1 MKNRKGYSLIVLIIA
16 VIVILIITGGAITTL
31 NISMED
37 RKINNFIY
45 DINNIE
51 EATKQYY
58 SASGIIPVIDGNVD
72 ISNIVSAGQID
83 SYDGSVYSIL
93 DISKLDANN
102 IHEKDKT
109 YIVNAESLKVYMLE
123 GIEYKGTT
131 YYTVTDKLMGSNTKY
146 ESQNTDIVCTVSP
159 SVWTEKANIRV
170 TVPQGDITGW
180 TFKYSRGPKDA
191 SFFASAGDETKFD
204 YGKPI
209 TVKDNGVYS
218 IYIKESGEEG
228 KETIKNVVVKN
239 IDDIP
244 PKYKLQEN
252 NLTIMDDE
260 LGIKEVRYKT
270 YTEYSNNMAVYG
282 NQGNK
287 LDFYLLNGKGNTVE
301 SLAIDIANYNRQ
313 KEIISNERAKL
324 NSDYA
329 SLPEEQKEQL
339 SEQYLISSNDLTEKE
354 NELNTQYAHI
364 LNDNIRYV
372 LYVEDLNGNAIVIT
386 EEIITLL
393 KVRQMFNI

>member
-1 MKNRKGYSLIVLIIA
+1 
-16 VIVILIITGGAITTL
+16 
-31 NISMED
+31 
-37 RKINNFIY
+37 
-45 DINNIE
+45 
-51 EATKQYY
+51 
-58 SASGIIPVIDGNVD
+58 
-72 ISNIVSAGQID
+72 
-83 SYDGSVYSIL
+83 
-93 DISKLDANN
+93 
-102 IHEKDKT
+102 
-109 YIVNAESLKVYMLE
+109 
-123 GIEYKGTT
+123 
-131 YYTVTDKLMGSNTKY
+131 
-146 ESQNTDIVCTVSP
+146 
-159 SVWTEKANIRV
+159 
-170 TVPQGDITGW
+170 
-180 TFKYSRGPKDA
+180 
-191 SFFASAGDETKFD
+191 
-204 YGKPI
+204 
-209 TVKDNGVYS
+209 
-218 IYIKESGEEG
+218 
-228 KETIKNVVVKN
+228 
-239 IDDIP
+239 
-244 PKYKLQEN
+244 
-252 NLTIMDDE
+252 MDDE

>member
-109 YIVNAESLKVYMLE
+109 YIVNAESLKVYMIE

-146 ESQNTDIVCTVSP
+146 ESQNMDIVCTVSP
-159 SVWTEKANIRV
+159 SVWTGKANIRV

-209 TVKDNGVYS
+209 TVKDNGAYS
-218 IYIKESGEEG
+218 IYVKDSEG
-228 KETIKNVVVKN
+228 KETVKNVVVRN

-244 PKYKLQEN
+244 PKYKLQDN

-260 LGIKEVRYKT
+260 LGIKEIRYKT
-270 YTEYSNNMAVYG
+270 YSDEYDNMSADG
-282 NQGNK
+282 K
-287 LDFYLLNGKGNTVE
+287 LEFYLLGGKGNTVE
-301 SLAIDIANYNRQ
+301 SLAIDIANYNNQ
-313 KEIISNERAKL
+313 KAIIDGEKTKL

-329 SLPEEQKEQL
+329 SLSEEEKEQL
-339 SEQYLISSNDLTEKE
+339 SEQYTTSRNALTEKE
-354 NELNTQYAHI
+354 NELNDQYAHI
-364 LNDNIRYV
+364 LNENTRYV